1 MPAPEEAFT
10 ITGGCNCGAVR
21 YRVQVRKAVYP
32 PRMLFHVPSVRPT
45 DEKNILTATGI
56 CHCDS
61 WRTGTGGIP
70 ASWGGHAGAGQRGSE
85 PRRRED
91 APVVPV
97 GRRSR
102 RLAATQQIARGWAS
116 TA

>member
-70 ASWGGHAGAGQRGSE
+70 ASWGAT
-85 PRRRED
+85 
-91 APVVPV
+91 PVLDSGVLSLDGEKTRP
-97 GRRSR
+97 SF
-102 RLAATQQIARGWAS
+102 L
-116 TA
+116 